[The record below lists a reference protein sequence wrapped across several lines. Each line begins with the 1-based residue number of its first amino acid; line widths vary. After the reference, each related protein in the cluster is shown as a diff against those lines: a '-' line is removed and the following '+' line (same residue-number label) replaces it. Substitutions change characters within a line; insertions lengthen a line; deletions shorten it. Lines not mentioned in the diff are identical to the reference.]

1 MTLFTGILYSIED
14 MNPAMKL
21 RNEMQNGESQ
31 LKFLLRSYPMGDGL
45 PFSAKVNLW
54 NNTRIKVLDR

>member
-1 MTLFTGILYSIED
+1 MED